1 MAQKSTKII
10 DVKSPG
16 KVAPETSSRPIV
28 VTNRPVLASDPMV
41 VAGASDGRS
50 PDVAGPPVVTGRSA
64 KVIRPI
70 SAEAADEADE
80 TKEPAVPA
88 PEAGAEA
95 EAPAELPLAAKTEAS
110 GPAPVRDTGSGKP
123 ETRDAEAEA
132 SAAEAEAETARLVRL
147 QELEQ
152 LIASG
157 QYAVPIDAVQR
168 KRSRTFVFLMCLLAL
183 VLAVVLLDVLL
194 DTGIVKLPAGI
205 PHTHIFS
212 GA

>member
-1 MAQKSTKII
+1 MAQKSTRIM

-16 KVAPETSSRPIV
+16 KVAPEASSRPIL

-41 VAGASDGRS
+41 VAGDSDGRS
-50 PDVAGPPVVTGRSA
+50 TDVAGPPVVTGRSA

-70 SAEAADEADE
+70 RAEAADEADE
-80 TKEPAVPA
+80 TKEPAVPE
-88 PEAGAEA
+88 PETEA
-95 EAPAELPLAAKTEAS
+95 EAPAESPVAAKTEA
-110 GPAPVRDTGSGKP
+110 PAPALVRATGSGKP

-132 SAAEAEAETARLVRL
+132 SAAETEAETARLVRL

>member
-95 EAPAELPLAAKTEAS
+95 EA
-110 GPAPVRDTGSGKP
+110 
-123 ETRDAEAEA
+123 EAEV
-132 SAAEAEAETARLVRL
+132 EEVVAR
-147 QELEQ
+147 
-152 LIASG
+152 S
-157 QYAVPIDAVQR
+157 Y
-168 KRSRTFVFLMCLLAL
+168 T
-183 VLAVVLLDVLL
+183 
-194 DTGIVKLPAGI
+194 T
-205 PHTHIFS
+205 
-212 GA
+212 